1 MKFVIWGARHYGKSY
16 FNGLFRY
23 NRKTLTQMQIGGEYQ
38 SHKWE
43 YHGIDQHR
51 IIYNRYDDS
60 DIITPII
67 EVDSLS
73 SDELLQHRTDKGIK
87 TEEYV
92 QEDYLGYGKN
102 DIPKFV
108 KFKMGVRK
116 ENNKKLYP
124 IYADHGS
131 KWHDHFFNDLCTCDV
146 FIPQPHPQIFYKPF
160 IDHFNTCHNIV
171 SYKTNILDITIA
183 RVNLFVSSAT
193 NKSFNVNVKNVEDAW
208 YTDKELIFKHLD
220 DFTRNNRNVEQ
231 TLIDNG
237 IEYDYL
243 DLDNHDYKM
252 LCENQIPKTHGTIV
266 YDKNDDRYKLATTMA
281 KEYLQ
286 TRNLTDMRLSGR
298 LKDSI

>member
-51 IIYNRYDDS
+51 IIYVKYDDS
-60 DIITPII
+60 DIITPIR

-102 DIPKFV
+102 NIPKFV

-146 FIPQPHPQIFYKPF
+146 FIPQPHPQIFYEPF

-171 SYKTNILDITIA
+171 PYKDNILDITIA
-183 RVNLFVSSAT
+183 RINLFVSSTT
-193 NKSFNVNVKNVEDAW
+193 NKTFNVNVKNVEDAW
-208 YTDKELIFKHLD
+208 YTDKELVFKHLD

-243 DLDNHDYKM
+243 DLDNHDHKM

-298 LKDSI
+298 LQDSI

>member
-1 MKFVIWGARHYGKSY
+1 MKFVIWGARHYGKGY

-23 NRKTLTQMQIGGEYQ
+23 NRKTLTQMQIGGKYV

-43 YHGIDQHR
+43 YHGLDQHH
-51 IIYNRYDDS
+51 IKYIRYDDS
-60 DIITPII
+60 DTITPVIN
-67 EVDSLS
+67 VDSLS
-73 SDELLQHRTDKGIK
+73 SEQLLQHYTDTGIK
-87 TEEYV
+87 TQEFVY
-92 QEDYLGYGKN
+92 EDYLGYGKN
-102 DIPKFV
+102 NPPDT
-108 KFKMGVRK
+108 KFKVGTWK
-116 ENNKKLYP
+116 ESNKKLYP

-146 FIPQPHPQIFYKPF
+146 FIPQPHPQIFYEPF

-171 SYKTNILDITIA
+171 PYKDNILDITIA
-183 RVNLFVSSAT
+183 RINLFVSTAT
-193 NKSFNVNVKNVEDAW
+193 NKTFNVNVKNVEDAW
-208 YTDKELIFKHLD
+208 YTDKELVFKHLD

-243 DLDNHDYKM
+243 DLDNHDHKM

-298 LKDSI
+298 LQDSI

>member
-146 FIPQPHPQIFYKPF
+146 FIPQPHPQIFYEPF
-160 IDHFNTCHNIV
+160 IDHFKTCHNIV
-171 SYKTNILDITIA
+171 PYKDNILDITIA
-183 RVNLFVSSAT
+183 RINLFVSAAT
-193 NKSFNVNVKNVEDAW
+193 NKTFNVNVKNVEDAW
-208 YTDKELIFKHLD
+208 YTDKELVFKHLD